1 MHALFAMPLSLMASG
16 SSAANV
22 MQTFVAPVIR
32 GMCWLAGPVC
42 VFFLAFGGI
51 SYMTSTG
58 RPERLDHAKQV
69 LKNAAIGLT
78 IVFAAAALTA
88 ILSHAYAGSNA
99 AANAKLPDMS
109 TIPLTP
115 QSNGVIGFI
124 IKTIT
129 GVLGDIVNFLA
140 WPFIHSLE
148 YFTKSTPLMADNPT
162 VFQMWLGMT
171 GIVDALFMLVVALLG
186 FHVMSFSMLG
196 LDELD
201 LRHLLPRLC
210 FIFLAVNTSIFA
222 IDGIIELSNA
232 MIHAITATNGTT
244 SLWKS
249 LEDVTKQSAK
259 MGFPALLIMIVFV
272 VFSIILVVY
281 YIGRLITLYMGA
293 ILSPLV
299 LLLWV
304 VPGFR
309 DFAETAAKVYLMAI
323 FVLFVHV
330 IILELAASLVGGV
343 VVGSPTH
350 VDGSLMP
357 MVTGLAAII
366 ALLKTQGVMTQF
378 AYASVGPRGMRKL
391 GALFVTSASATIKGG
406 KAVYTTVSKSRSEN
420 SNSNGNSGSG
430 ESDGSGSTSSAK
442 RAPNDANFKQPTTTS
457 TNSTTTR
464 RKTGETT
471 PAPEPTKPK
480 VMEKP

>member
-1 MHALFAMPLSLMASG
+1 MHALFAMPLSLMASS
-16 SSAANV
+16 SSAADI
-22 MQTFVAPVIR
+22 MQSFVTPVIR
-32 GMCWLAGPVC
+32 GLCWLAGPVC
-42 VFFLAFGGI
+42 IFFIASGGI
-51 SYMTSTG
+51 AYMTSTG
-58 RPERLDHAKQV
+58 RPEKLDHAKQI
-69 LKNAAIGLT
+69 LKNAAIGLS

-88 ILSHAYAGSNA
+88 ILSHAYAGSSA

-109 TIPLTP
+109 AIPLTP

-162 VFQMWLGMT
+162 VFHMWLAMT
-171 GIVDALFMLVVALLG
+171 GIVDALFVLVVALLG

-210 FIFLAVNTSIFA
+210 FIFLVVNTSIFA

-232 MIHAITATNGTT
+232 MIHAITAANGAT
-244 SLWKS
+244 SLWS
-249 LEDVTKQSAK
+249 TLEDVTKQSAK

-309 DFAETAAKVYLMAI
+309 DFAETAAKVYLMAV

-330 IILELAASLVGGV
+330 IILQLAASLVGGV

-391 GALFVTSASATIKGG
+391 GALFVTSASATVKGG
-406 KAVYTTVSKSRSEN
+406 KAVYTTVSKSRSES
-420 SNSNGNSGSG
+420 SNSSGDTKGGGGSSSSGAAKGTTNSVS
-430 ESDGSGSTSSAK
+430 
-442 RAPNDANFKQPTTTS
+442 FKQPTAAS
-457 TNSTTTR
+457 SSSTTTSR